1 MNDGAALGLVLDQ
14 VSKDKNIDR
23 SVLVETLEQAILTA
37 AKRAFGMHR
46 EMEAKF
52 NEETGRVDLFQIIVI
67 VEQVTRGR
75 RRARRSRSRT
85 PKRFNL
91 KAEVGDEL
99 LFQIFYDEKD
109 QAKAEEQDA
118 KYGELLELNRAWKG
132 FGRIAAQTAKQ
143 VILQRVREAERENV
157 FNEYKDRKGEL
168 ISGIVRRFERGN
180 IIVDLGGAEA
190 VLPVRDQVPRESY
203 RAGDRIVAYVV
214 DIDKTARGPQIILSR
229 THKGLLEKLFEME
242 VPEIYEK
249 IVRIEASAREAG
261 ARSKIA
267 VSSRD
272 RDVDPVGAC
281 VGMKGSRV
289 QAVVQE
295 LRGEKIDIVPY
306 DADPARF
313 VCNAIAPAEVAR
325 VIIDAGTP
333 HHGAGRPRRQAV
345 AGDRQEGAER
355 PPRVAAHRLA
365 HRHPLGVEGPR
376 DGGSARAQS
385 LASIEGVGTELA
397 ETLFKLGWR
406 SAAEVAGA
414 KPEELASVAGHRR
427 RRGGEGHHR
436 RGREARP
443 RSSACASA
451 EEAARVAGR
460 AARRRPPASCRGRG
474 AAPTAPRWPQ
484 HGGALRHAACRWQTL
499 DHGTEPRHR
508 STCVGCRRRG
518 LAAELARLVAASTG
532 SWWSGSGRRALAGA
546 WGLDA
551 SGRTHASR
559 RRSGSGAFARAFRC
573 RVQGLRHAEL
583 AQQHCGRVGR
593 PREAMATRNRI
604 HDRKWI
610 RTASETPADAR
621 RRAGSATGAR
631 LRDRQGARPS
641 PTAIWSAKV
650 RALGIEVANHMS
662 HLEAADVDASAAP
675 SMRERQESLVEERLD
690 RHGHPPPLEVGA
702 AARRRPLPRRAAA
715 PRSPP
720 PRASAARRS
729 RSRARARA
737 RAGARP
743 PPVEQPV
750 AAPRPLRASR

>member
-23 SVLVETLEQAILTA
+23 RVLVEMLEQAILTA
-37 AKRAFGMHR
+37 AKKAFGMQR

-67 VEQVTRGR
+67 ADPITQPGKEISLED
-75 RRARRSRSRT
+75 AD
-85 PKRFNL
+85 RFNL

-118 KYGELLELNRAWKG
+118 KYGALLELNRAWKG

-157 FNEYKDRKGEL
+157 FNQYKDRKGEL

-190 VLPVRDQVPRESY
+190 ILPVRDQVPRESY

-325 VIIDAGTP
+325 VIIDAGSHTMELIVP
-333 HHGAGRPRRQAV
+333 DDKLSLAIGKKGQNV
-345 AGDRQEGAER
+345 
-355 PPRVAAHRLA
+355 RLA
-365 HRHPLGVEGPR
+365 SQLTGWRIDIHSESKVREMEQR
-376 DGGSARAQS
+376 ARLSMA
-385 LASIEGVGTELA
+385 AIDGVGTELA

-406 SAAEVAGA
+406 SAAEVANG
-414 KPEELASVAGHRR
+414 KPEELASVPGL
-427 RRGGEGHHR
+427 GGV
-436 RGREARP
+436 
-443 RSSACASA
+443 
-451 EEAARVAGR
+451 EAAQQIIAAAGR
-460 AARRRPPASCRGRG
+460 AAELEKKRQA
-474 AAPTAPRWPQ
+474 
-484 HGGALRHAACRWQTL
+484 
-499 DHGTEPRHR
+499 E
-508 STCVGCRRRG
+508 
-518 LAAELARLVAASTG
+518 ELARLARERAA
-532 SWWSGSGRRALAGA
+532 
-546 WGLDA
+546 
-551 SGRTHASR
+551 
-559 RRSGSGAFARAFRC
+559 
-573 RVQGLRHAEL
+573 QE
-583 AQQHCGRVGR
+583 
-593 PREAMATRNRI
+593 
-604 HDRKWI
+604 
-610 RTASETPADAR
+610 
-621 RRAGSATGAR
+621 
-631 LRDRQGARPS
+631 
-641 PTAIWSAKV
+641 
-650 RALGIEVANHMS
+650 
-662 HLEAADVDASAAP
+662 ASAA
-675 SMRERQESLVEERLD
+675 E
-690 RHGHPPPLEVGA
+690 A
-702 AARRRPLPRRAAA
+702 AEAA
-715 PRSPP
+715 
-720 PRASAARRS
+720 ASAA
-729 RSRARARA
+729 AAA
-737 RAGARP
+737 AKPEGEAPAAGVRP
-743 PPVEQPV
+743 PEGP
-750 AAPRPLRASR
+750 